1 MISEFQDLSSKI
13 DQLAELTAALR
24 RENASLRQT
33 NVELAAENA
42 NHRQRLAE
50 ARQRIGAL
58 IAQIPV
64 PGADD
69 VAKEQ
74 DQAAGHDDGGDGSA
88 DPAPDHVGAATEV
101 AR

>member
-1 MISEFQDLSSKI
+1 MISEFHDLSLKI

-24 RENASLRQT
+24 RENADLRQT
-33 NVELAAENA
+33 NVTLAAENA
-42 NHRQRLAE
+42 QHRQRLAE

-64 PGADD
+64 AADD
-69 VAKEQ
+69 EA
-74 DQAAGHDDGGDGSA
+74 DDGSA
-88 DPAPDHVGAATEV
+88 DPAADGIVANASAGEEV

>member
-1 MISEFQDLSSKI
+1 MISEFQDLSLKI

-24 RENASLRQT
+24 RENAALRQT

-58 IAQIPV
+58 ISQIPV
-64 PGADD
+64 PAVDIDD
-69 VAKEQ
+69 
-74 DQAAGHDDGGDGSA
+74 DGSA
-88 DPAPDHVGAATEV
+88 DPAADNVGTNAEV
-101 AR
+101 AP

>member
-1 MISEFQDLSSKI
+1 MISEFQDLSLKI

-24 RENASLRQT
+24 RENAALRQT
-33 NVELAAENA
+33 NVELTAENA

-64 PGADD
+64 PATPAAPAD
-69 VAKEQ
+69 KE
-74 DQAAGHDDGGDGSA
+74 DDGSDDAAADGVST
-88 DPAPDHVGAATEV
+88 HTEV
-101 AR
+101 AK

>member
-1 MISEFQDLSSKI
+1 MISEFQDLSLKI
-13 DQLAELTAALR
+13 DQLADLTAALR

-64 PGADD
+64 PALAAPAAAPVSVDAE
-69 VAKEQ
+69 VAK
-74 DQAAGHDDGGDGSA
+74 
-88 DPAPDHVGAATEV
+88 
-101 AR
+101 

>member
-64 PGADD
+64 AADD
-69 VAKEQ
+69 APPVSATADGTSNLSSDVA
-74 DQAAGHDDGGDGSA
+74 ASISA
-88 DPAPDHVGAATEV
+88 EV
-101 AR
+101 AP

>member
-1 MISEFQDLSSKI
+1 MISEFQDLSLKI

-24 RENASLRQT
+24 RENAELRQT
-33 NVELAAENA
+33 NVQLAADNA
-42 NHRQRLAE
+42 QHRQRLAE

-64 PGADD
+64 PADD
-69 VAKEQ
+69 EP
-74 DQAAGHDDGGDGSA
+74 GDGSA
-88 DPAPDHVGAATEV
+88 DPAADHVVAAGAEV

>member
-1 MISEFQDLSSKI
+1 MISEFQDLSLKI

-64 PGADD
+64 
-69 VAKEQ
+69 
-74 DQAAGHDDGGDGSA
+74 AAPAAPDGDGSDDA
-88 DPAPDHVGAATEV
+88 AADHVTAATEV

>member
-1 MISEFQDLSSKI
+1 MISEFQDLSLKI

-24 RENASLRQT
+24 RENAALRQT
-33 NVELAAENA
+33 NVELTAENA

-64 PGADD
+64 PPA
-69 VAKEQ
+69 ALASPAEKE
-74 DQAAGHDDGGDGSA
+74 DDGSDDAAADG
-88 DPAPDHVGAATEV
+88 VGTHTEV
-101 AR
+101 TK